1 MIFYL
6 TSLASYFLHIIH
18 LYLFPMQRPPGKL
31 SIRIIPEQPVDTPDT
46 HTLSLHWLFGKNGG
60 YVTRL
65 KEDYRQDTPN
75 ELFTSAKAE
84 ARIIREIADWL
95 QSQECDEF
103 WTPRARQPRRVSYS
117 CNQPALVLTC
127 TGASYC
133 YPATPTVRKPGI
145 PVSYLFKQDDCFRNS
160 RPRYCFAITSS
171 FLYSPTPFE
180 RKSHSFVPAAQ
191 RDEIHYSFTIS
202 FSLPL
207 LSSRGSSSP
216 STF

>member
-6 TSLASYFLHIIH
+6 TSLVSYFLHTIH

-31 SIRIIPEQPVDTPDT
+31 SIRIIPEQPVDTSDT
-46 HTLSLHWLFGKNGG
+46 QSLSLHWLFGKNGG

-103 WTPRARQPRRVSYS
+103 WTPRARQPRRVSYL
-117 CNQPALVLTC
+117 CNRLVFVLTC

-133 YPATPTVRKPGI
+133 YPATPTVRKPRI
-145 PVSYLFKQDDCFRNS
+145 PASYLFKQDNCF
-160 RPRYCFAITSS
+160 
-171 FLYSPTPFE
+171 
-180 RKSHSFVPAAQ
+180 
-191 RDEIHYSFTIS
+191 
-202 FSLPL
+202 
-207 LSSRGSSSP
+207 
-216 STF
+216 